1 MNRVSPEIAAAQAA
15 YGARP
20 FAVYWRNSHFSGT
33 FRFHTAG
40 EAIDY
45 IFQQWASNRSV
56 VLRERYRATDLH
68 ASYFEGPDGQKI
80 PAHYVVLCAD
90 VSSY

>member
-1 MNRVSPEIAAAQAA
+1 MTVSPEIAAAQAA
-15 YGARP
+15 YAARP
-20 FAVYWRNSHFSGT
+20 FNVYWRTSHFSGM

-45 IFQQWASNRSV
+45 IFQQWASIR
-56 VLRERYRATDLH
+56 RMAAAERYHESFLWK
-68 ASYFEGPDGQKI
+68 SYFEGPDGAKI
-80 PAHYVVLCAD
+80 PAQYVVLSAD

>member
-1 MNRVSPEIAAAQAA
+1 MNRISPEIAAAQAA
-15 YGARP
+15 YAARP
-20 FAVYWRNSHFSGT
+20 FAVYWRTSSFSGT

-45 IFQQWASNRSV
+45 IFQQWASIRRKV
-56 VLRERYRATDLH
+56 RQERYHESFLWQ
-68 ASYFEGPDGQKI
+68 SYFEGPDGQKI
-80 PAHYVVLCAD
+80 PAKYVVLAAD